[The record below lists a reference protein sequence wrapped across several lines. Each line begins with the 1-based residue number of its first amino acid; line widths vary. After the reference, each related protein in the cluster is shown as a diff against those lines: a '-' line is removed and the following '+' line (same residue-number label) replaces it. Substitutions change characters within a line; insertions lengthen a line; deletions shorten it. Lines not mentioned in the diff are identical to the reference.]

1 MMAALIVPRFIVVL
15 RGSIACAMLI
25 CSSVSACVLG
35 RDDSLSGVHFYHR
48 AGHRGLIFS
57 PGS

>member
-1 MMAALIVPRFIVVL
+1 MARFIVVL
-15 RGSIACAMLI
+15 RDSLACAMSI
-25 CSSVSACVLG
+25 GSSGSACVLA

-57 PGS
+57 LGS